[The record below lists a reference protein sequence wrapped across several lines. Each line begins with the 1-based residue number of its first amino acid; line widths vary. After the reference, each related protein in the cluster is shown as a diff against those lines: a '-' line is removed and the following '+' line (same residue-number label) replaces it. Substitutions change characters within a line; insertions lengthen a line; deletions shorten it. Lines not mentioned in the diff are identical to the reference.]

1 MDRYEEALDS
11 IAEMISDEQV
21 IQNGRLPTEREL
33 SERLGIGR
41 RVLRRALQTLEQD
54 GKIVRHQGRGTFVAG
69 WGESD
74 GRLSDGAAILGS
86 GGKGLSSL
94 LDIANPI
101 ELIELRLAIEPI
113 MCRWAALRS
122 SRLDVDKL
130 RKQAELTQQ
139 ADNHLAYQ
147 EADSAFHRMIAEFS
161 RNSAFIELQAIL
173 STALHD
179 TALERFGENGHCFK
193 RQSEHVAYH
202 QAIVGAIAER
212 DPKAA
217 EQLMREHLTDVH
229 SSIFADAMT
238 LGKPTAEEA
247 AAE

>member
-1 MDRYEEALDS
+1 MDRYEEALEI
-11 IAEMISDEQV
+11 IARMISDEDV
-21 IQNGRLPTEREL
+21 IRDGRLPTERAL
-33 SERLGIGR
+33 SEQLGIGR
-41 RVLRRALQTLEQD
+41 RVLRRALQTLELD

-69 WGESD
+69 WDNDSAGQS
-74 GRLSDGAAILGS
+74 RSTAMQKS
-86 GGKGLSSL
+86 NGKGLASL

-122 SRLDVDKL
+122 SRLDVDNL
-130 RKQAELTQQ
+130 CKQADLTQH
-139 ADNHLAYQ
+139 ADNHVAYQ
-147 EADSAFHRMIAEFS
+147 EADSTFHRMIAEFS
-161 RNSAFIELQAIL
+161 RNSAFIELQAVL

-179 TALERFGENGHCFK
+179 SALERFGENGHCFK

-202 QAIVGAIAER
+202 HAIVEAIAER

-217 EQLMREHLTDVH
+217 ERLMREHLTDVH
-229 SSIFADAMT
+229 SSIFEDAMT
-238 LGKPTAEEA
+238 LGHSAATEV